1 MSFTKK
7 KTKFVY
13 KRKTRR
19 NEKRHLNQ
27 ICKNSKRTDIFT
39 ETSIKHL
46 CRESCLTMS
55 EAMTGYKAMDGKR
68 RDSGAS
74 QPGPDRKHSFRGSL
88 SNRPWNKCDD
98 IHNCII
104 QEIDFTH
111 KLGLDQTRLVLGICE
126 V

>member
-1 MSFTKK
+1 MLAQAISVSVHPAGAGNLSFGEP
-7 KTKFVY
+7 V
-13 KRKTRR
+13 
-19 NEKRHLNQ
+19 
-27 ICKNSKRTDIFT
+27 C
-39 ETSIKHL
+39 
-46 CRESCLTMS
+46 CESCLTMS

-111 KLGLDQTRLVLGICE
+111 KLGLDQ
-126 V
+126 